1 MEKSQNLLIVYKNL
15 IDHIIQVCN
24 FSLRKITILWLL
36 SFQNFYKFWI
46 FLCDFLTPVT
56 SGQSSI
62 KIQKLSF
69 LQMFMISYAFYV
81 LSPTDK
87 TVDDFFEGIFQK
99 H

>member
-1 MEKSQNLLIVYKNL
+1 MLFYNVGHYVTSSGKCLRVKTIIIYIGIQKLKYYL

-56 SGQSSI
+56 SGQSRNI
-62 KIQKLSF
+62 K
-69 LQMFMISYAFYV
+69 
-81 LSPTDK
+81 
-87 TVDDFFEGIFQK
+87 
-99 H
+99 